1 MNNLV
6 NTALRS
12 VNPEKISPEFRETV
26 FPMDGYAAGT
36 QQLLVFSEWGDWSKG
51 VFCKWFQ

>member
-1 MNNLV
+1 MNRLV

-36 QQLLVFSEWGDWSKG
+36 QQLLVLSEWGDWSEG
-51 VFCKWFQ
+51 VFYKLFL

>member
-12 VNPEKISPEFRETV
+12 VSSEKISPEFRETV
-26 FPMDGYAAGT
+26 LPMDGYAAGT
-36 QQLLVFSEWGDWSKG
+36 ERLLVLSE
-51 VFCKWFQ
+51 